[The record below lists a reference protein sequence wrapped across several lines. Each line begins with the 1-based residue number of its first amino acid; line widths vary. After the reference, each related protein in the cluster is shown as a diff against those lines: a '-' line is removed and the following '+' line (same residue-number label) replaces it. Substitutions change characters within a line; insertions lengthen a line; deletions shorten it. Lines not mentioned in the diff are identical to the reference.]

1 MSRLVKV
8 GWVIAKWSIISLGG
22 LVLASIFDFL
32 VFGNET
38 SQWFRTPGIVLFVT
52 YCIGMAVSIAGL
64 LVEKFRDGK

>member
-22 LVLASIFDFL
+22 LVLASIIDFL

-38 SQWFRTPGIVLFVT
+38 SQWFGTPGIVFIVT